1 METSERGE
9 DMAVRKRWGIIAGVI
24 LSLFLSSVAFAA
36 LGDHTLGRGA
46 RGPEVKEMQARLA
59 QLGYVVGPLDG
70 IFGPKTDQ
78 AVRRFQQEHGLKVDG
93 IAGTQTIRELKRLTG
108 ESTNATGQ
116 PVGYKNV
123 DTNLLARL
131 VSAEARGEPY
141 IGQVA
146 VAAVVLNRIKDAA
159 FPKTVAGVIYQP
171 GAFSSVND
179 GQINMQPSSSS
190 VRAAQEAASGVDPS
204 HGAMFFFN
212 PAKTSNQFIWSRPQI
227 LKIGN
232 HIFTR

>member
-1 METSERGE
+1 MSS
-9 DMAVRKRWGIIAGVI
+9 RKHWGLAIGIV
-24 LSLFLSSVAFAA
+24 LSLILSSVAFGA
-36 LGDHTLGRGA
+36 LGDHTMGRGA
-46 RGPEVKEMQARLA
+46 KGPEVKELQTRLA
-59 QLGYVVGPLDG
+59 RLGYVVGPLDG
-70 IFGPKTDQ
+70 KFGPKTDQ

-93 IAGTQTIRELKRLTG
+93 VAGAQTIKELKRLTG

-123 DTNLLARL
+123 DTNLLAKL

-141 IGQVA
+141 VGQVA

-159 FPKTVAGVIYQP
+159 FPKSVAGVIYQP

-179 GQINMQPSSSS
+179 GQINMQPTSTA

-212 PAKTSNQFIWSRPQI
+212 PAKTSNKYIWSRPQI

>member
-1 METSERGE
+1 
-9 DMAVRKRWGIIAGVI
+9 MASKKHWGVAIGIV
-24 LSLFLSSVAFAA
+24 LSLILSSVAFGA
-36 LGDHTLGRGA
+36 LGDHTMGRGA
-46 RGPEVKEMQARLA
+46 KGPEVKELQTRLA

-70 IFGPKTDQ
+70 KFGPKTDQ

-93 IAGTQTIRELKRLTG
+93 VAGAQTIKELKRLTG

-123 DTNLLARL
+123 DTNLLAKL

-141 IGQVA
+141 VGQVA

-159 FPKTVAGVIYQP
+159 FPKSVAGVIYQP

-179 GQINMQPSSSS
+179 GQINMQPTSTA

-204 HGAMFFFN
+204 HGAVFFFN
-212 PAKTSNQFIWSRPQI
+212 PAKTSNQYIWSRPQI